1 VTLVGMTVYVL
12 TNGNYTRVFHGP
24 RCRVVVREHPGQ
36 FQTTTRASAL
46 LQGLR
51 PCRICGGH

>member
-1 VTLVGMTVYVL
+1 MTVYVL

-36 FQTTTRASAL
+36 FQTATKASAL